1 MVSKEGRGIF
11 KSRKQKYRD
20 YSKCLSAKRKPK
32 ESILFTRRKFI
43 SRIITS
49 AIILL
54 LALIFY
60 YPTRTPLMGT
70 AASSEGQK
78 SLCLDETIIYTKYMQ
93 AVMTRIH

>member
-60 YPTRTPLMGT
+60 FPTRTPLMGAT
-70 AASSEGQK
+70 ASSGGQK
-78 SLCLDETIIYTKYMQ
+78 CLCLDETIIYTKYMQ